1 MTFYDHFFS
10 WPDLIEKISFLF
22 LFLSF
27 IDVNFTATML
37 ELEKKLIDATAKYN
51 CNENNNNTCSNNNII
66 NNNNRGIS
74 NNLMSSHN
82 NYYDGKSKNNIE
94 LQLQNNGIMTPL
106 SPPTTIAAPKS
117 VNASTKPMCSYVKY
131 LNRTDNKYSNNY
143 NNDNNVSVSINNRE
157 TVPST
162 TSYEH
167 PEHVNTHH
175 HTSHSK
181 LLNFLCKENS

>member
-1 MTFYDHFFS
+1 M
-10 WPDLIEKISFLF
+10 
-22 LFLSF
+22 
-27 IDVNFTATML
+27 NFTATML

-66 NNNNRGIS
+66 NTNNRGIS

-82 NYYDGKSKNNIE
+82 SYYDGKSQNNIE
-94 LQLQNNGIMTPL
+94 LQLQNNGMTPL
-106 SPPTTIAAPKS
+106 SPSAIASPS
-117 VNASTKPMCSYVKY
+117 STASTKPMCSYVKY
-131 LNRTDNKYSNNY
+131 LNRTENKSRNNY
-143 NNDNNVSVSINNRE
+143 NNDNNLSATSNNRE

-162 TSYEH
+162 TNYND

-175 HTSHSK
+175 TTHSK